1 MPYFRG
7 FERNN
12 SNKGEQKG
20 NRKVY
25 KKGTIDNR
33 TNTEEESNRVKLK
46 KISKRTKWV

>member
-1 MPYFRG
+1 MPYLWG
-7 FERNN
+7 FERTN

-33 TNTEEESNRVKLK
+33 TNTEEESNRVELK
-46 KISKRTKWV
+46 MISKRTKWV